1 MDLDLKN
8 ELITNIREWI
18 QLDNDIREL
27 NKELRNRKKKQ
38 ETVSKTILDIMRNN
52 EIDEFN
58 VAGGKLLYAKKTIKK
73 PITKKS
79 LTTILSKYYKGDISQ
94 ALELNT
100 FIMSNREEVVKE
112 SIQRKIN
119 KVSLVS
125 NQTAQ
130 ETE

>member
-58 VAGGKLLYAKKTIKK
+58 VAGGKLLYAKKTVKK

-119 KVSLVS
+119 KASLAF

>member
-1 MDLDLKN
+1 MELDLKN
-8 ELITNIREWI
+8 ELISNIREWI

-58 VAGGKLLYAKKTIKK
+58 VAGGKLLYAKKTVKK

-100 FIMSNREEVVKE
+100 FIMSNREEIVKE
-112 SIQRKIN
+112 SIQRKMN
-119 KVSLVS
+119 KANLSS
-125 NQTAQ
+125 NQTVQ

>member
-38 ETVSKTILDIMRNN
+38 ESVSKTILDIMRNN

-58 VAGGKLLYAKKTIKK
+58 VAGGKLLYAKKTVKK

-119 KVSLVS
+119 KGNIAS